1 MAWGMQ
7 RRRWTE
13 MEMGL
18 ESEMDAA
25 YTRKFRR
32 APSPSGLLRTA
43 KHAATKHYRLLILFG
58 LIVLNLVFFIIHINQ
73 KPHHAPFEAP
83 PADSIVH
90 GKHVTGLPEPLY
102 PLTPFPE
109 SPLRW
114 TDEETDDDVPRER
127 APWLAAVISAA
138 SDAERRMLI
147 RSTWMRLYKNVPF
160 DGRFVVSNP
169 GPQWTDTVR
178 LENSTFGDMIVLDHL
193 QEDDITANTVKTIEL
208 YQWLIDHDQKYE
220 FVSKMDTD
228 VWFNARGFWDSY
240 LLPRMSNRTGTLT
253 AEVDRTVIGELYY
266 SIVHDLVFP
275 HGAMY
280 TFTWDMV
287 EMFAKLQ
294 KEYQVVT
301 GEDMTLAM
309 LLLKAK
315 KVVKF
320 VNFKGTE
327 KFDYDPRDTRGDGT
341 AWARQKSHQNAIK
354 HAVHGSDAIAIHELK
369 HEDDYLR
376 VSDCFDENGVMEEP
390 PIAEDAH
397 VSGTPFSLRWHDFWD
412 SLGMSNRYQT
422 KIGKVPEFFWTKVNG
437 TWRCDGIWD
446 MGMTKTGFQ

>member
-1 MAWGMQ
+1 
-7 RRRWTE
+7 
-13 MEMGL
+13 MEMAQDA
-18 ESEMDAA
+18 EMGEAHA
-25 YTRKFRR
+25 RKFRR
-32 APSPSGLLRTA
+32 APSPRGLLRTA
-43 KHAATKHYRLLILFG
+43 KSAATKHYRLLFLF
-58 LIVLNLVFFIIHINQ
+58 IFTITNLVYFIIYVTRT
-73 KPHHAPFEAP
+73 PHHLPFVAPSAV
-83 PADSIVH
+83 SVVH
-90 GKHVTGLPEPLY
+90 GKHITSLPEPTY
-102 PLTPFPE
+102 PLTPFPD

-114 TDEETDDDVPRER
+114 TDEEIDHVPRER

-178 LENSTFGDMIVLDHL
+178 LENSTFGDMIVLDNL
-193 QEDDITANTVKTIEL
+193 QEDDITANTVKTLEL
-208 YQWLIDHDQKYE
+208 YQWLIDHDHKYE

-228 VWFNARGFWDSY
+228 VWFNARGFWDRY
-240 LLPRMSNRTGTLT
+240 LLPNMSNRTGTLV
-253 AEVDRTVIGELYY
+253 AEIDRTVIGELYY
-266 SIVHDLVFP
+266 SIVHDLVYP

-280 TFTWDMV
+280 TFTWDMI

-294 KEYQVVT
+294 KEHQVIT

-320 VNFKGTE
+320 INFKGTE
-327 KFDYDPRDTRGDGT
+327 KFDFDPQDTRGDGT
-341 AWARQKSHQNAIK
+341 AWARQGSHQDAIK
-354 HAVHGSDAIAIHELK
+354 HAIHGFDTIAIHELK

-376 VSDCFDENGVMEEP
+376 VADCFDESGVIEEP

-397 VSGTPFSLRWHDFWD
+397 VSSTPFSLRWHDFWD
-412 SLGMSNRYQT
+412 SLGMSKRYMT
-422 KIGKVPEFFWTKVNG
+422 KLDKVPESFWTMANG
-437 TWRCDGIWD
+437 TWRCDDIWD
-446 MGMTKTGFQ
+446 MGTSKDGFQ